1 MNSNTSPALSEPV
14 RKVQVAAMLDHLQS
28 LAKGK
33 PVNSLA
39 ELIWNAL
46 DADATEVHVSVE
58 DNEMG
63 SPVEIRVLDNGD
75 GIRLSDAERAFGN
88 LGGSWKKERAR
99 SARSDKRL
107 HGRDGKGRFKA
118 FAIGERAVWQTT
130 FQDKGTFLQYQIS
143 GQLQD
148 LSSFAIGTPTPA
160 AMLKTGTAVTI
171 DKINESLGIFSY
183 GGSALQQLSEQFA
196 IYLRDYPNTKITFRG
211 DMVDPDAVQR
221 TATTVPLS
229 SFTTDSGVRVEG
241 SLEVIEWNFAKKE
254 RKLCLCDANGYMLH
268 EIEAG
273 VRPGSEY
280 NFTAYVRSAYIARLH
295 DENVLALEDLNQDL
309 ARLVE
314 DARQKLR
321 GYFRRRKAETARE
334 LVDEWKKEGIY
345 PYSGDAPNALEQ
357 ARREVFDICAISVND
372 YLDSFKAGT
381 TKDRKFTL
389 RMIRTAVDENPE
401 ALKKILSEIL
411 ELPKDKQNDL
421 AELLDQTSMASI
433 IEASKTVSDRLKFM
447 AGFQELLFQPE
458 TKSALKERKEL
469 HKILEGETWLFGE
482 EYLLTSSDENLNTVL
497 RKHIDKL
504 RPPGKKRSKKTDA
517 PVVRDDGSQGV
528 IDLML
533 ARELPQ
539 YGRTR
544 KEYLV
549 VELKRPSQ
557 KIDLTVKGQIESYA
571 LAVMKDERFDTKNTH
586 WTFIAVSNEMTE
598 EAAETVRQTD
608 KPVGYFLSA
617 SNYRVGLVTW
627 AELLQASVTRLEMF
641 REKLDYVATKDQG
654 VALLHDRYKKFLPS
668 TFVDPRDVR
677 QHEDAREL

>member
-1 MNSNTSPALSEPV
+1 MIANTTAALQASLRTVHVE
-14 RKVQVAAMLDHLQS
+14 AMPDHLQS
-28 LAKGK
+28 LARGK
-33 PVNSLA
+33 PVNALA

-46 DADATEVHVSVE
+46 DADATEVQIAVD
-58 DNEMG
+58 DNVIG
-63 SPVEIRVLDNGD
+63 TPVEIRVWDNGD
-75 GIRLSDAERAFGN
+75 GIPLADAERAFGN

-118 FAIGERAVWQTT
+118 FAIGERAVWNTT
-130 FQDKGTFLQYQIS
+130 FKDKSDFLQYQIS
-143 GQLQD
+143 GHGQD
-148 LSSFAIGTPTPA
+148 LSNFAIGTPAQA
-160 AMLKTGTAVTI
+160 AAPRTGTLVTI
-171 DKINESLGIFSY
+171 DKITESLGVFSSD
-183 GGSALQQLSEQFA
+183 GSALQQLNEQFA

-211 DMVDPDAVQR
+211 DVVDPKAVQR
-221 TATTVPLS
+221 TSTTVPLAP
-229 SFTTDSGVRVEG
+229 FTTDMGVRVEG
-241 SLEVIEWNFAKKE
+241 LLEVIEWTFSKKE

-273 VRPGSEY
+273 VRPGPEY
-280 NFTAYVRSAYIARLH
+280 NFTAYVRSGFIAQLH
-295 DENVLALEDLNQDL
+295 DENVLNLEELNEDLS
-309 ARLVE
+309 RLV
-314 DARQKLR
+314 DDGRQKLR
-321 GYFRRRKAETARE
+321 AYFRQRKAETASE

-345 PYSGDAPNALEQ
+345 PYSGDAANALEQ

-411 ELPKDKQNDL
+411 DLPKDKQNDL
-421 AELLDQTSMASI
+421 AELLDQTSLSSI
-433 IEASKTVSDRLKFM
+433 IEASKTVSDRLKFI
-447 AGFQELLFQPE
+447 AGFKELLFQPE
-458 TKSALKERKEL
+458 SKAALKERKEL
-469 HKILEGETWLFGE
+469 HRILEGETWLFGE

-497 RKHIDKL
+497 RKHLDKL
-504 RPPGKKRSKKTDA
+504 RPPEKRRRRNHD
-517 PVVRDDGSQGV
+517 PVTRDDGSQAV

-539 YGRTR
+539 YGRSR

-557 KIDLTVKGQIESYA
+557 KIDLAVKGQIESYA

-586 WTFIAVSNEMTE
+586 WTFVAVSNEMTE

-608 KPVGYFLSA
+608 KPVGYFLNGP
-617 SNYRVGLVTW
+617 NYRVGLVTW

-668 TFVDPRDVR
+668 TFVDPRQTR
-677 QHEDAREL
+677 G

>member
-1 MNSNTSPALSEPV
+1 MTAATTAALHATSRTVHVE
-14 RKVQVAAMLDHLQS
+14 AMPDHLQS
-28 LAKGK
+28 LARGK
-33 PVNSLA
+33 PVNALA

-46 DADATEVHVSVE
+46 DADATEVQITVN
-58 DNEMG
+58 DNDLG
-63 SPVEIRVLDNGD
+63 SPVEIRVSDNGD
-75 GIRLSDAERAFGN
+75 GIRSADAARAFGN

-118 FAIGERAVWQTT
+118 FAIGERAVWNTT
-130 FQDKGTFLQYQIS
+130 FKEKGDFLQYQIS
-143 GQLQD
+143 GQVQD
-148 LSSFAIGTPTPA
+148 LSNFAIGTPVPA
-160 AMLKTGTAVTI
+160 EHLLTGTRVTI
-171 DKINESLGIFSY
+171 DKITESLGAFSSD
-183 GGSALQQLSEQFA
+183 GSALQQLNEQFA
-196 IYLRDYPNTKITFRG
+196 IYLRDYPNTMISFRG
-211 DMVDPDAVQR
+211 DVVDPKAVQR
-221 TATTVPLS
+221 ASTTVTLVP
-229 SFTTDSGVRVEG
+229 FTTDTGVLVEG
-241 SLEVIEWNFAKKE
+241 MLEVIEWKFAKKE
-254 RKLCLCDANGYMLH
+254 RKVCLCDANGYMLH

-273 VRPGSEY
+273 VRPGPEY

-295 DENVLALEDLNQDL
+295 DENVLDLEELNHDL
-309 ARLVE
+309 ARLVD

-321 GYFRRRKAETARE
+321 AYFRQRKAETASE

-345 PYSGDAPNALEQ
+345 PYSGDAADALEQ

-401 ALKKILSEIL
+401 ALKKILGEIL
-411 ELPKDKQNDL
+411 DLPKDKQNDL
-421 AELLDQTSMASI
+421 AELLDQTSLSSI
-433 IEASKTVSDRLKFM
+433 IEASKTVSDRLKFV
-447 AGFQELLFQPE
+447 AGFKELIFQPE
-458 TKSALKERKEL
+458 SKGALKERKEL
-469 HKILEGETWLFGE
+469 HRMLEGETWLFGE
-482 EYLLTSSDENLNTVL
+482 EYLLTSSDENLTTVL
-497 RKHIDKL
+497 RKHLDKL
-504 RPPGKKRSKKTDA
+504 RPPEKKRRKRKDD
-517 PVVRDDGSQGV
+517 PVIRDDGSQAV

-557 KIDLTVKGQIESYA
+557 KIDLAVKGQIESYA

-586 WTFIAVSNEMTE
+586 WTFIAVSNDMTE

-608 KPVGYFLSA
+608 KPVGYFLNGP
-617 SNYRVGLVTW
+617 NYRVGLVTW
-627 AELLQASVTRLEMF
+627 AELLQASLTRLEMF

-654 VALLHDRYKKFLPS
+654 VALLHDRYRKFLPS
-668 TFVDPRDVR
+668 TFVDPR
-677 QHEDAREL
+677 QARG

>member
-1 MNSNTSPALSEPV
+1 MTNATTAALQAPQRNVHVE
-14 RKVQVAAMLDHLQS
+14 AMPDHLQS
-28 LAKGK
+28 LACGK
-33 PVNSLA
+33 PVNALA

-46 DADATEVHVSVE
+46 DADATEVKIEVD
-58 DNEMG
+58 DNDLG
-63 SPVEIRVLDNGD
+63 NPIEIRVSDNGD
-75 GIRLSDAERAFGN
+75 GIASADAERAFGN

-118 FAIGERAVWQTT
+118 FAIGDRAAWNTT
-130 FQDKGTFLQYQIS
+130 FEDKGNFLQYQIS
-143 GQLQD
+143 GQRQD
-148 LSSFAIGTPTPA
+148 LSNFAIGTPVPA
-160 AMLKTGTAVTI
+160 KHLRTGTLVTI
-171 DKINESLGIFSY
+171 DKITEALGVFSPD
-183 GGSALQQLSEQFA
+183 GSALQQLNEQFA

-211 DMVDPDAVQR
+211 NVVDPKAVQR
-221 TATTVPLS
+221 KATTVPLE
-229 SFTTDSGVRVEG
+229 SFTTEAGVSVQG
-241 SLEVIEWNFAKKE
+241 ILEIIEWNFSKKE
-254 RKLCLCDANGYMLH
+254 RKVCLCDANGYMLH

-273 VRPGSEY
+273 VRPGPEY
-280 NFTAYVRSAYIARLH
+280 NFTAYVRSSYIAKLH
-295 DENVLALEDLNQDL
+295 EENVLDLAELNQDL
-309 ARLVE
+309 TRLVD

-321 GYFRRRKAETARE
+321 AYFRQRKAETARE

-345 PYSGDAPNALEQ
+345 PYSGDAADTLEQ

-411 ELPKDKQNDL
+411 DLPKDKQNDL
-421 AELLDQTSMASI
+421 AELLDQTSLSSI
-433 IEASKTVSDRLKFM
+433 IEASKTVSDRLKFI
-447 AGFQELLFQPE
+447 AGFKELIFQPE
-458 TKSALKERKEL
+458 SKGTLKERKEL
-469 HKILEGETWLFGE
+469 HRILEGETWLFGE
-482 EYLLTSSDENLNTVL
+482 EYLLTSSDENLTTVL
-497 RKHIDKL
+497 RKHLDKL
-504 RPPGKKRSKKTDA
+504 RPPERGRRKKKDD
-517 PVVRDDGSQGV
+517 PVTRDDGSQAV

-544 KEYLV
+544 KEYLI

-557 KIDLTVKGQIESYA
+557 KIDLAVKGQIESYA

-586 WTFIAVSNEMTE
+586 WTFIAVSNEMTD

-608 KPVGYFLSA
+608 KPVGYFLNGP
-617 SNYRVGLVTW
+617 NYRVGLVTW
-627 AELLQASVTRLEMF
+627 AELLQASLTRLEMF

-654 VALLHDRYKKFLPS
+654 VALLHDRYRQFLPS
-668 TFVDPRDVR
+668 AFVDPR
-677 QHEDAREL
+677 

>member
-1 MNSNTSPALSEPV
+1 MDLFRHS
-14 RKVQVAAMLDHLQS
+14 
-28 LAKGK
+28 
-33 PVNSLA
+33 
-39 ELIWNAL
+39 
-46 DADATEVHVSVE
+46 
-58 DNEMG
+58 
-63 SPVEIRVLDNGD
+63 
-75 GIRLSDAERAFGN
+75 

-118 FAIGERAVWQTT
+118 FAIGDRVVWSTT
-130 FQDKGTFLQYQIS
+130 FRNVNEFLQYRIN
-143 GQLQD
+143 GNGQD
-148 LSSFAIGTPTPA
+148 LSNFAIDMPA
-160 AMLKTGTAVTI
+160 PAVQARTGTLVTI
-171 DKINESLGIFSY
+171 DKIIDGLGVFAVD
-183 GGSALQQLSEQFA
+183 GTALQQLNEQFA
-196 IYLRDYPNTKITFRG
+196 IYLRDYPTTKISYRG
-211 DMVDPDAVQR
+211 LTVDPAAVQR
-221 TATTVPLS
+221 NSTTVSLS
-229 SFTTDSGVRVEG
+229 PFTTDSGMHVEG
-241 SLEVIEWNFAKKE
+241 ALEVIEWNFAKKE

-280 NFTAYVRSAYIARLH
+280 NFTAYVRSTYIAQLH
-295 DENVLALEDLNQDL
+295 DGNALALEELNNDL
-309 ARLVE
+309 ARLID
-314 DARQKLR
+314 DARNKLR
-321 GYFRRRKAETARE
+321 AYFRKRKAETASE

-345 PYSGDAPNALEQ
+345 PYAGDAPDALEQ

-411 ELPKDKQNDL
+411 ELPKEKQNDL
-421 AELLDQTSMASI
+421 AELLDQTSLSSI
-433 IEASKTVSDRLKFM
+433 IEASKTVSDRLKFI
-447 AGFQELLFQPE
+447 AGFQELLFEPE
-458 TKSALKERKEL
+458 SKASLKERKEL
-469 HKILEGETWLFGE
+469 HRILEGETWIFGD

-504 RPPGKKRSKKTDA
+504 RPPERKRQKEKTK
-517 PVVRDDGSQGV
+517 PVLRDGGSEGV

-539 YGRTR
+539 YGRVR

-557 KIDLTVKGQIESYA
+557 KIDLPVKAQIESYA
-571 LAVMKDERFDTKNTH
+571 LAVMKDERFDIKNTH

-598 EAAETVRQTD
+598 EAVETVRQTD
-608 KPVGYFLSA
+608 KPVGYFLSGQ
-617 SNYRVGLVTW
+617 NYRVGLVTW
-627 AELLQASVTRLEMF
+627 AELLRASSTRLEMF

-668 TFVDPRDVR
+668 AFTDPRSASV
-677 QHEDAREL
+677 

>member
-1 MNSNTSPALSEPV
+1 MNTATTSTLQTSPRTVHVEAKP
-14 RKVQVAAMLDHLQS
+14 DHIQS
-28 LAKGK
+28 LARGK
-33 PVNSLA
+33 PVNALS

-46 DADATEVHVSVE
+46 DADATEVQVSVD
-58 DNEMG
+58 DNDIG
-63 SPVEIRVLDNGD
+63 NPIEIRVLDNGD
-75 GIRLSDAERAFGN
+75 GIPIADAERAFGN
-88 LGGSWKKERAR
+88 LGGSWKKERSR
-99 SARSDKRL
+99 TIRSDKRL

-118 FAIGERAVWQTT
+118 FAIGNRAIWSTT
-130 FQDKGTFLQYQIS
+130 FRQQTDCFQYKIS
-143 GQLQD
+143 GKCDD
-148 LSSFAIGTPTPA
+148 LSNFAIGTPTQVA
-160 AMLKTGTAVTI
+160 LDKTGTLVTI
-171 DKINESLGIFSY
+171 DMITESLGVFSAD
-183 GGSALQQLSEQFA
+183 GSALQQLNEQFA
-196 IYLRDYPNTKITFRG
+196 IYLRDYPNAKITFRG
-211 DMVDPDAVQR
+211 DLVDPKAVQSNS
-221 TATTVPLS
+221 TAVELTP
-229 SFTTDSGVRVEG
+229 FTTSTGTLVDGV
-241 SLEVIEWNFAKKE
+241 LEIIEWKFSKKE
-254 RKLCLCDANGYMLH
+254 RKLCLCDANGFMLH

-273 VRPGSEY
+273 VRPGADY
-280 NFTAYVRSAYIARLH
+280 NFTAYIRSARIAEMH

-314 DARQKLR
+314 EARQQMR
-321 GYFRRRKAETARE
+321 AYFRQRKAETASE

-345 PYSGDAPNALEQ
+345 PYMGDAADVLEQ

-411 ELPKDKQNDL
+411 DLPRSKQNDL
-421 AELLDQTSMASI
+421 AELLDQTSLSSI
-433 IEASKTVSDRLKFM
+433 IEASKTVSDRLKFIV
-447 AGFQELLFQPE
+447 GFQELIFQPE
-458 TKSALKERKEL
+458 SKGEVRERKEL
-469 HKILEGETWLFGE
+469 HRMLEGETWLFGE

-497 RKHIDKL
+497 RKHLDKL
-504 RPPGKKRSKKTDA
+504 RPPEKKRRTKKIV
-517 PVVRDDGSQGV
+517 PVTRDDGSQAV

-557 KIDLTVKGQIESYA
+557 KIDLAVKGQIESYA

-586 WTFIAVSNEMTE
+586 WTFVAVSNEMTE

-608 KPVGYFLSA
+608 KPIGYFLTGT
-617 SNYRVGLVTW
+617 NYRVGLVTW
-627 AELLQASVTRLEMF
+627 AELLQASLTRLEMF

-654 VALLHDRYKKFLPS
+654 VALLHDRYQRFLPS
-668 TFVDPRDVR
+668 TFVDPRQPSD
-677 QHEDAREL
+677 